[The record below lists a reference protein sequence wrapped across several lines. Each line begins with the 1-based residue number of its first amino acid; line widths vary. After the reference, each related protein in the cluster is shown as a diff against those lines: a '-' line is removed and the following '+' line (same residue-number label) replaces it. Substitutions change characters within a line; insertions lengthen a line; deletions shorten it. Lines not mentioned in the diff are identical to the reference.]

1 MAGTDALSQNF
12 ATGSNIA
19 NILTTLLGPGDKTTS
34 GGTITKQ
41 TQVNPQDIMKQLLE
55 ASGSLGFGTG
65 GLAQTLSQGKRAG
78 VYGGRAI
85 DLNLNDLLARIGT
98 QAAVAA
104 APTVQTTSPTVTSQA
119 GLLGGGGIGSLGMLL
134 GANMLLSKDKRKQ
147 AKDLWDELLG
157 TSAADTT
164 SAAAAGG
171 FSMAPGGTSAAEVIT
186 NMSFDP
192 AYTAGGLNLTNA
204 SLAEMGPAS
213 SFTRSMAPG
222 TSGITDIAMAEALTG
237 GFGAVA
243 GSLEAANAIGAV
255 GGDALGSFIGS
266 NAINWGV
273 DASLVEA
280 GGVMAGVGE
289 VAAAAE
295 AATAL
300 AGVGEV
306 ASVAATAAEGAGIWE
321 TILAIAA
328 WIICTE
334 LHKQGRMSNR
344 LYITGGPVFLAYPE
358 TPKRGYYLWAIPSV
372 KHLRAKPN
380 SWYSR
385 FLCKVFNSR
394 AQYLFDRKYATG
406 KGTAAGFL
414 ITHGLYYACYAIGFF
429 VPSSSS
435 KTNWRVIYG

>member
-1 MAGTDALSQNF
+1 MAGTDALSQNI
-12 ATGSNIA
+12 ATSSNIA

-204 SLAEMGPAS
+204 SLAEMGPVAPV
-213 SFTRSMAPG
+213 APG

-280 GGVMAGVGE
+280 GSVMAGVGE
-289 VAAAAE
+289 
-295 AATAL
+295 
-300 AGVGEV
+300 
-306 ASVAATAAEGAGIWE
+306 AATAAEAASALASVGEGASVAAEGSAIWE
-321 TILAIAA
+321 AILAVAA

-385 FLCKVFNSR
+385 LLCKVFNSR